1 MANPLTLTITE
12 RDEDGCKR
20 PFLVTDDPEVIR
32 AVAAALGRRLGADSP
47 ERRQLAAQ
55 LPGETRTTLEK
66 LDAVAAAPG
75 ATEPERATAARR
87 AAFLRRKAAERGE
100 S

>member
-1 MANPLTLTITE
+1 VKPRVNWKQKAEEAARGLEEEKCRTA
-12 RDEDGCKR
+12 ED
-20 PFLVTDDPEVIR
+20 IR
-32 AVAAALGRRLGADSP
+32 FAEEAVRRAAELN
-47 ERRQLAAQ
+47 RQLAAQ